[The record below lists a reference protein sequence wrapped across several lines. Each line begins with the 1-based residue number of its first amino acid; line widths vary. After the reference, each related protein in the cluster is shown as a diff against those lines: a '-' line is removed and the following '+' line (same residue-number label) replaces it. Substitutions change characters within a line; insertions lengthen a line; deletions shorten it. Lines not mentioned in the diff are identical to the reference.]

1 MHIFKYSPR
10 KGTVAAAMKEQVA
23 PEIKNERSDVLLK
36 LAHDNKT
43 AYEAQFEGCEL
54 EVLVEEVVKKDN
66 KTYLRGH
73 TERYM
78 DILIDVGD
86 ISMPESFVNSFVYVT
101 YTQNG
106 GNLPLLL

>member
-1 MHIFKYSPR
+1 M
-10 KGTVAAAMKEQVA
+10 
-23 PEIKNERSDVLLK
+23 LLK

-43 AYEAQFEGCEL
+43 AYEFQFEGCEL
-54 EVLVEEVVKKDN
+54 EVLVEEVVKKNN

>member
-1 MHIFKYSPR
+1 MCCLSLPMTTR
-10 KGTVAAAMKEQVA
+10 
-23 PEIKNERSDVLLK
+23 P
-36 LAHDNKT
+36 

>member
-1 MHIFKYSPR
+1 M
-10 KGTVAAAMKEQVA
+10 
-23 PEIKNERSDVLLK
+23 
-36 LAHDNKT
+36 
-43 AYEAQFEGCEL
+43 
-54 EVLVEEVVKKDN
+54 EEVVKKDN

>member
-1 MHIFKYSPR
+1 
-10 KGTVAAAMKEQVA
+10 
-23 PEIKNERSDVLLK
+23 
-36 LAHDNKT
+36 
-43 AYEAQFEGCEL
+43 
-54 EVLVEEVVKKDN
+54 
-66 KTYLRGH
+66 
-73 TERYM
+73 M

>member
-1 MHIFKYSPR
+1 M
-10 KGTVAAAMKEQVA
+10 
-23 PEIKNERSDVLLK
+23 LLK

-101 YTQNG
+101 YTQMG
-106 GNLPLLL
+106 ETFLYFCSFYIRIGMLIGS